1 MLAGVVSVFV
11 LLATGNLWVG
21 ALALAMFGFAMST
34 TGTGCVTM
42 IQVTV
47 DNRLRGRVLSL
58 NGLIMRGVPS
68 LGAIVMGW
76 VADRVGLYWPLAVG
90 AGLFFVIFLSAVR
103 WEKRVRAIADREPG
117 SHRGKE

>member
-1 MLAGVVSVFV
+1 MTSGKSLGSLTQPGMKPLRISMNWRVPCSS
-11 LLATGNLWVG
+11 L
-21 ALALAMFGFAMST
+21 T

-76 VADRVGLYWPLAVG
+76 IADRAGLYWPLAVG
-90 AGLFFVIFLSAVR
+90 AGLFLVIFLSAVR

-117 SHRGKE
+117 SHRGRE

>member
-1 MLAGVVSVFV
+1 LSLAVFGYAASTAGV
-11 LLATGNLWVG
+11 
-21 ALALAMFGFAMST
+21 
-34 TGTGCVTM
+34 GTVTL

-76 VADRVGLYWPLAVG
+76 VGDRTGLYWPLAVG
-90 AGLFFVIFLSAVR
+90 AGIFLLIYISAAR
-103 WEKRVRAIADREPG
+103 WEKKIRPIADRAAG
-117 SHRGKE
+117 D